1 MSERNSTLTDKEA
14 METQSGFMVVL
25 KAADGRLVLS
35 LRRKVGTPPTSQV
48 YFTSDEV
55 RQLTAL
61 MGEVLPQSVSERHL
75 VGAKREE
82 ASAPASDLEIFMSQ
96 EYPTLARRKKSKNN
110 FDPAAFLNT
119 RVKLVAAVV
128 LLVCIIW
135 LAFGLFTGKKES
147 APDQAAVSAPQTGNL
162 ALNIEREAERFVKC
176 LLDFKQDTYRSSQI
190 KAMSMMSAEL
200 QKKYWQE
207 TGFPLSQEQ
216 QRRLPKEQEI
226 RIESSLARK
235 SGPGLHVVDV
245 RGGIVTRETAAD
257 ASKSM
262 PMHIQ
267 LTMLED
273 QSGRLTVIEQK
284 DLSAQASQEGASQA
298 ESGKEP

>member
-1 MSERNSTLTDKEA
+1 MSDRHSTLTDREA
-14 METQSGFMVVL
+14 ALETQSGFMVVL
-25 KAADGRLVLS
+25 KAVDGRLVLS

-48 YFTSDEV
+48 SFTADEV
-55 RQLTAL
+55 RRLTAHL
-61 MGEVLPQSVSERHL
+61 SEVLPQSVSERIQ
-75 VGAKREE
+75 VGEQRQ
-82 ASAPASDLEIFMSQ
+82 PAENSSELDLFMSQ
-96 EYPTLARRKKSKNN
+96 EYPTLARRKKSKSS
-110 FDPAAFLNT
+110 FSLAPFLKN
-119 RVKLVAAVV
+119 RV
-128 LLVCIIW
+128 LLGAAALLL
-135 LAFGLFTGKKES
+135 LALGLGTMLFSGKKES
-147 APDQAAVSAPQTGNL
+147 APAHSTSPEPETRSL
-162 ALNIEREAERFVKC
+162 ALNIEKEAERFVTC

-226 RIESSLARK
+226 RIESSLSRK
-235 SGPGLHVVDV
+235 SGAGVHVVDV
-245 RGGIVTRETAAD
+245 RGGIVTRENGSD
-257 ASKSM
+257 SSRSM

-284 DLSAQASQEGASQA
+284 DLSSMSSAASTSQTEA
-298 ESGKEP
+298 EAEQ